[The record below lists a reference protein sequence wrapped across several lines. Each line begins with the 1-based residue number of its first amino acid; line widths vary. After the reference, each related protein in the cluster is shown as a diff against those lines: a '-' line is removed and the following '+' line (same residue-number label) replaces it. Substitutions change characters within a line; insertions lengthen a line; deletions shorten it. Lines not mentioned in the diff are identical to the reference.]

1 MIDADVPIKKVKLQ
15 TDRAGKAMLQAARLA
30 MASWRRD
37 YKEKAM
43 FGSMNK
49 GANAYASVGLETG
62 VAAASPHKLIVM
74 LFDGALTSL
83 NIALIEMRANNVA
96 AKGRAISKAIRI
108 IEEGLRASLDKS
120 AGGAIAGS
128 LDSLYEYISGRLLR
142 ANLENRTED
151 IEEAQRLLGDLR
163 GAWLA
168 IDPEAA
174 ARSRAA
180 AMQPPAAAAQ
190 GLRAYAV

>member
-1 MIDADVPIKKVKLQ
+1 
-15 TDRAGKAMLQAARLA
+15 
-30 MASWRRD
+30 
-37 YKEKAM
+37 M
-43 FGSMNK
+43 FGSVQK

-83 NIALIEMRANNVA
+83 NIALIEMRANNIA

-142 ANLENRTED
+142 ANLENRAED

-174 ARSRAA
+174 RQRAA
-180 AMQPPAAAAQ
+180 ATQPPVAPAQ
-190 GLRAYAV
+190 GLRAYAA

>member
-1 MIDADVPIKKVKLQ
+1 
-15 TDRAGKAMLQAARLA
+15 
-30 MASWRRD
+30 
-37 YKEKAM
+37 M
-43 FGSMNK
+43 FGSVQK

-62 VAAASPHKLIVM
+62 VSTASPHKLIVM

-83 NIALIEMRANNVA
+83 TIALAEMRANNVA
-96 AKGRAISKAIRI
+96 GKGRAISKAIRI

-128 LDSLYEYISGRLLR
+128 LDSLYEYISSRLLQ
-142 ANLENRTED
+142 ANLQNRED
-151 IEEAQRLLGDLR
+151 HIEEAQRLLNDLR

-174 ARSRAA
+174 AR
-180 AMQPPAAAAQ
+180 PAAGAMGASSPALAGKAAQ
-190 GLRAYAV
+190 GLRAYAA

>member
-1 MIDADVPIKKVKLQ
+1 
-15 TDRAGKAMLQAARLA
+15 
-30 MASWRRD
+30 
-37 YKEKAM
+37 M
-43 FGSMNK
+43 FGSVQK

-83 NIALIEMRANNVA
+83 TIALAEMRAKNIA

-120 AGGAIAGS
+120 AGGEIAGS
-128 LDSLYEYISGRLLR
+128 LDSLYQYISRRLVQ
-142 ANLENRTED
+142 ANLENRPD
-151 IEEAQRLLGDLR
+151 YIEEAQHLLGELR

-174 ARSRAA
+174 ARQAQAA
-180 AMQPPAAAAQ
+180 PLHDNAGAAQ
-190 GLRAYAV
+190 RLRAYAA

>member
-1 MIDADVPIKKVKLQ
+1 
-15 TDRAGKAMLQAARLA
+15 
-30 MASWRRD
+30 
-37 YKEKAM
+37 M
-43 FGSMNK
+43 FGSVQK

-62 VAAASPHKLIVM
+62 VSTASPHKLIVM

-83 NIALIEMRANNVA
+83 NIALVEMRAGNVA
-96 AKGRAISKAIRI
+96 GKGRAISKAIRI

-128 LDSLYEYISGRLLR
+128 LDSLYEFISGRLLQ
-142 ANLENRTED
+142 ANLQNRED
-151 IEEAQRLLGDLR
+151 YIEEAQRLLGDLR

-168 IDPEAA
+168 IDPEAGARPA
-174 ARSRAA
+174 ASAA
-180 AMQPPAAAAQ
+180 SALAGGGAGKAAAQ

>member
-1 MIDADVPIKKVKLQ
+1 
-15 TDRAGKAMLQAARLA
+15 
-30 MASWRRD
+30 
-37 YKEKAM
+37 M
-43 FGSMNK
+43 FGSVQK

-74 LFDGALTSL
+74 LFDGAQTSL
-83 NIALIEMRANNVA
+83 TIALAEMQAKNIA

-120 AGGAIAGS
+120 AGGEIAGS
-128 LDSLYEYISGRLLR
+128 LDSLYEFISRRLVQ
-142 ANLENRTED
+142 ANLENKPEY
-151 IEEAQRLLGDLR
+151 IEEAQRLLGELR

-174 ARSRAA
+174 VRQAQVAA
-180 AMQPPAAAAQ
+180 GTLQNGAAQ
-190 GLRAYAV
+190 RLRAYAA

>member
-1 MIDADVPIKKVKLQ
+1 
-15 TDRAGKAMLQAARLA
+15 
-30 MASWRRD
+30 
-37 YKEKAM
+37 M
-43 FGSMNK
+43 FGSVQK

-74 LFDGALTSL
+74 LFDGAQTSL
-83 NIALIEMRANNVA
+83 TIALAEMQAKNIA

-120 AGGAIAGS
+120 AGGEIAGS
-128 LDSLYEYISGRLLR
+128 LDALYQYIAKRLVQ
-142 ANLENRTED
+142 ANLENKTEY
-151 IEEAQRLLGDLR
+151 IEEAQRLLGELR

-174 ARSRAA
+174 ARQAQVAA
-180 AMQPPAAAAQ
+180 AGTLQNGAAQ
-190 GLRAYAV
+190 RLRAYAA